1 MSAFVHNESYKHLLA
16 KQVLKGWLE
25 ECDDSFHRKI
35 ENVHFRSNRECGVW
49 LEYPFASVKNNKQ
62 IRVDGEL
69 YTTIEGNSW
78 QTNWDELIAKDEQ
91 LLFNGFV
98 PTYEQCKDMG
108 ANVFAV
114 IDIVCAH
121 KGRPLYAIEIC
132 HKNPV
137 SKEKLEKIKNSGFD
151 GELYEIQA
159 EWILCQTSM
168 PDRLK
173 WNKLFGAENTPLLTQ
188 QWIKNT
194 NGNSKNLPTFLNV
207 EDVLRCEYVSDL
219 DKRSIVECL
228 RKNIAYQELKD
239 HYDSLTGDQRES
251 FYKNVFKTWEETQK
265 YIENTTITWKGDKTF
280 VYKVNAD
287 RKIEYKKTIDTY
299 KYHFTRL
306 T

>member
-1 MSAFVHNESYKHLLA
+1 
-16 KQVLKGWLE
+16 
-25 ECDDSFHRKI
+25 
-35 ENVHFRSNRECGVW
+35 
-49 LEYPFASVKNNKQ
+49 
-62 IRVDGEL
+62 
-69 YTTIEGNSW
+69 
-78 QTNWDELIAKDEQ
+78 
-91 LLFNGFV
+91 
-98 PTYEQCKDMG
+98 
-108 ANVFAV
+108 
-114 IDIVCAH
+114 
-121 KGRPLYAIEIC
+121 
-132 HKNPV
+132 
-137 SKEKLEKIKNSGFD
+137 
-151 GELYEIQA
+151 
-159 EWILCQTSM
+159 M

-287 RKIEYKKTIDTY
+287 RTIEYKKTIDTS